1 MFNLTT
7 ENPKENTKN
16 IILLTSSSESNTKAF
31 SKKNKKLKQ
40 KINLKKLNIKNRNRN
55 IIHIY
60 NSTNSSISKNSRNSF
75 FSRNS
80 LKDATNSYKTYNNK
94 TKLTENEKK
103 KIKSIIKVFRNHKVL
118 TERLIKKEDILAL
131 NSVNNS
137 NYSFLLRQN
146 EEKSAKNK
154 SRKLIYNNQYND
166 VSSFMINKFNNKTFG
181 ILDPPNREPM
191 YSTNLNFFRRQLIN
205 NYNEFNKNT
214 EYARRKYNN
223 AMKIGEINDE
233 KNIKLALDLEK
244 KFYQNKYNILNDINF
259 NQDIINKIKQHH
271 GASRNSYFERNK
283 EQLIQN
289 SIKNHKTSL
298 IFNSKDN
305 EKKIDDIYLK
315 KLYAINNISPMKT
328 KSNEVNLNLYNN
340 YIRLNKGHKTEIS
353 NDIID
358 NEKSM
363 QKFKKIHDLKE
374 LNKIKQRSAD
384 YVNSF
389 YEINNYPYEEFVI
402 SNLNDNKGVISRHN
416 LTRAIKVNSINKY
429 LYNLE
434 DDDLLLHN
442 PKKLKEEIMKVQ
454 IECNQNNYKTN
465 YNFSFLRKKLRKETI
480 IKFKHIKDSRF
491 GFPV

>member
-7 ENPKENTKN
+7 DNSKENTKN
-16 IILLTSSSESNTKAF
+16 IILLTSSSETKAKSF

-40 KINLKKLNIKNRNRN
+40 KLNLKKINIKNRNRN

-60 NSTNSSISKNSRNSF
+60 NSTNISISKNSGNSF

-80 LKDATNSYKTYNNK
+80 IKDGTNSYKEFNNK
-94 TKLTENEKK
+94 IKLTENEKK

-137 NYSFLLRQN
+137 NYSFLLRQT
-146 EEKSAKNK
+146 EEKPTNNK

-166 VSSFMINKFNNKTFG
+166 ISSFMINKFNNKTFG
-181 ILDPPNREPM
+181 ILDPPNRDPM
-191 YSTNLNFFRRQLIN
+191 YSTNLNYFRHQLIN

-233 KNIKLALDLEK
+233 KNIKMAFDLEK
-244 KFYQNKYNILNDINF
+244 KFYQKKYNILKDINF
-259 NQDIINKIKQHH
+259 NQDIINKIKQLH
-271 GASRNSYFERNK
+271 GASRNSFVARNK
-283 EQLIQN
+283 EQLIEN
-289 SIKNHKTSL
+289 ALKKHKTSV
-298 IFNSKDN
+298 IFNSNDN
-305 EKKIDDIYLK
+305 EKKYDDKYLK
-315 KLYAINNISPMKT
+315 KLYVINNISPMKT
-328 KSNEVNLNLYNN
+328 KSNEGNFNIYNN
-340 YIRLNKGHKTEIS
+340 YIRLNKCHKTEIS

-358 NEKSM
+358 NEKLM
-363 QKFKKIHDLKE
+363 QKFKKAHISKE
-374 LNKIKQRSAD
+374 IKKIKQRSSD

-389 YEINNYPYEEFVI
+389 YEINNYPYEEFDI
-402 SNLNDNKGVISRHN
+402 SNPNDNKGVVSRHN
-416 LTRAIKVNSINKY
+416 LTRAIKVNTINKY

-480 IKFKHIKDSRF
+480 IKFNHIKDSRF